1 MTEHENDNDF
11 ELDLAGYLELFLRR
25 VWVVLSVWT
34 AVVIIAA
41 LVTFN
46 IKPVYQSSSLLVIEK
61 ERGGAANVYQGG
73 PTVERS
79 NEDYYQ
85 TQYKLLKSE
94 TLLNT
99 VYNKLNLASVEDFAA
114 GPAALGKALTIS
126 PVPRSRL
133 VYIRANSHSPQV
145 SADIANA
152 VASTFIDQNL
162 SNQLFISKDVLNAL
176 QSNQSM
182 AESRKLFESLPAVVN
197 NTLIQQLKKDASG
210 LRAQSAELASRY
222 TGKHP
227 QLLSINANLQAIED
241 QIRNETD
248 KIIQSLKIDLSGQLM
263 GNNIRLIDP
272 ALAAKA
278 PIKPRKL
285 FNMLL
290 ALAGGLVLGLFAAVL
305 VDLIDQTLRTQED
318 VEHKLRLPF
327 LGIIPLTPQSKS
339 RTAYNHLMLAEHSL
353 ASEAIRNLRTMVD
366 FAEVSQKSKSFM
378 VTSSVQGEG
387 KSYVCANLAAAIAQ
401 AGEKVLLVDGD
412 LRRSNLHRVFR
423 VSNSGGLS
431 GFLAAGR
438 SVDELSALI
447 QETDVPNLSLLTC
460 GPRPPNPAEL
470 LNTPRLS
477 AFLSW
482 AGATYDRVIVDCPPI
497 FPISDAL
504 LWGKY
509 INNCVFVSKFGKTR
523 VPLIKTATRQ
533 ISASGIKL
541 LGAVVNMS
549 KFGGLAYSYYGSHYY
564 KYSYHYSEE
573 QDAPENQPADP
584 KAPPVKV

>member
-1 MTEHENDNDF
+1 MNDSEEN
-11 ELDLAGYLELFLRR
+11 ELEFDLAGYLDLFLRR
-25 VWVVLSVWT
+25 IWVVLSVWA
-34 AVVIIAA
+34 AVVIIVA

-46 IKPVYQSSSLLVIEK
+46 TRPVYQSSGLLVIEK
-61 ERGGAANVYQGG
+61 ERGGTANVYQGG

-94 TLLNT
+94 TLLKV
-99 VYNKLNLASVEDFAA
+99 VYEKLNLSKIDDFAA
-114 GPAALGKALTIS
+114 GPAALNPAVIIA

-133 VYIRANSHSPQV
+133 VYIRVNSHVPQI
-145 SADIANA
+145 SANIANA
-152 VASTFIDQNL
+152 VASVFIDQNL

-176 QSNQSM
+176 QNNQSM

-197 NTLIQQLKKDASG
+197 NSLIQQLKKDASG

-222 TGKHP
+222 TARHP
-227 QLLSINANLQAIED
+227 QVLSISANLEAVEN

-272 ALAAKA
+272 AIPAEI
-278 PIKPRKL
+278 PIKPRKML
-285 FNMLL
+285 NLLL
-290 ALAGGLVLGLFAAVL
+290 ALVGGLVLGFFAAVL
-305 VDLIDQTLRTQED
+305 VDMIDQTLRTQED
-318 VEHKLRLPF
+318 VEHKLKLPF
-327 LGIIPLTPQSKS
+327 LGIIPLTHQSKDKTVYGHILLS
-339 RTAYNHLMLAEHSL
+339 EHSL
-353 ASEAIRNLRTMVD
+353 TSEAIRNLRTMVD

-387 KSYVCANLAAAIAQ
+387 KSYICANLAVAMAR
-401 AGEKVLLVDGD
+401 AGEKVIIVDGD
-412 LRRSNLHRVFR
+412 LRRSTLHRVFR
-423 VSNSGGLS
+423 VANSSGLS

-438 SVDELSALI
+438 NIEDLKPLI
-447 QETDVPNLSLLTC
+447 QKSDVDNLSILTC

-477 AFLSW
+477 AFLAW
-482 AGATYDRVIVDCPPI
+482 AGAEYDRVIIDCPPI

-509 INNCVFVSKFGKTR
+509 ISSCVFVSKFGKTR

-533 ISASGIKL
+533 MVSSGIKI
-541 LGAVVNMS
+541 LGTVINMS

-564 KYSYHYSEE
+564 KYKYNYHYGHEDSETK
-573 QDAPENQPADP
+573 DSSPRTPPAV
-584 KAPPVKV
+584 KA